1 MISLGARTTNLS
13 FRCEVER
20 EAAVEPDDPTTAR
33 EELEL
38 ELMDEGESAAGT
50 EIGDETP

>member
-1 MISLGARTTNLS
+1 MPEPNDREMQTE
-13 FRCEVER
+13 REVER

>member
-1 MISLGARTTNLS
+1 MADPRDPEKQTE
-13 FRCEVER
+13 REVER

>member
-1 MISLGARTTNLS
+1 MADPRDLEKQTER
-13 FRCEVER
+13 EVER

>member
-1 MISLGARTTNLS
+1 MAEARNREMQTE
-13 FRCEVER
+13 REVEH

-38 ELMDEGESAAGT
+38 ELMDEGESATGE
-50 EIGDETP
+50 EIGEETP

>member
-1 MISLGARTTNLS
+1 MAKGRDPEMQTE
-13 FRCEVER
+13 REVER

-38 ELMDEGESAAGT
+38 ELMDEGESAAGE
-50 EIGDETP
+50 EIGEETP

>member
-1 MISLGARTTNLS
+1 MADRRDPESQTER
-13 FRCEVER
+13 EVKR

-50 EIGDETP
+50 EIGEETP